1 MKLVISSDKKY
12 NKIFRC
18 DPCRNKV
25 KTLNLTIVTMNDS
38 IQKYSFRENSPICI
52 DDIKSIN
59 SAYYGYKIRTICV
72 KETLSEFIINDS
84 HEKYLFPATC
94 CNSGPMNP
102 GPRKDIHGGAGFND
116 LLCGLYTYIEL
127 ARSTNRKILYSYR
140 NLENY
145 TKTPYN
151 INLNDVL
158 SFNQEFIITD
168 SDIIESKVD
177 EYKNDMTFIRPWIV
191 QGSNGHDNIVSKI
204 KSCNSTIIA
213 LPFRKHR
220 QYATGRG
227 ANSVHKFFLTSVVL
241 KSSISNYIKETIT
254 SLPEKFTFFQVRNTD
269 RKCNYLD
276 YIAKN
281 ISRMEQNIYLATDSI
296 LVLNTVKSKFP
307 NHIFYNFTTFTKEN
321 KPLHFSDVD
330 GIIQMRDLL
339 CDIAIIFKSKSFF
352 TNSGGGFR
360 RLCEY
365 ASHNKHLNFL
375 K

>member
-1 MKLVISSDKKY
+1 MKLVISSHKKY

-18 DPCRNKV
+18 DPCKYKV
-25 KTLNLTIVTMNDS
+25 KALNLTIVTINDS
-38 IQKYSFRENSPICI
+38 IQKYSFIENSPICI
-52 DDIKSIN
+52 DDIKTIN
-59 SAYYGYKIRTICV
+59 SAYYGYEGQTICV
-72 KETLSEFIINDS
+72 KEILSDFIFNDS

-94 CNSGPMNP
+94 CNKV
-102 GPRKDIHGGAGFND
+102 PRGHKGIHGGAGFND

-168 SDIIESKVD
+168 SDIIERKVA
-177 EYKNDMTFIRPWIV
+177 EYKNDMTFIKQWII
-191 QGSNGHDNIVSKI
+191 QGYGGHDKIVSSI
-204 KSCNSTIIA
+204 KSCKSTMIV
-213 LPFRKHR
+213 LPFRKYG
-220 QYATGRG
+220 QYTNGRR
-227 ANSVHKFFLTSVVL
+227 ANSVHNFFLTSVVL

-254 SLPEKFTFFQVRNTD
+254 SLPEKFSFFQVRNTD
-269 RKCNYLD
+269 RKCDYLD

-281 ISRMEQNIYLATDSI
+281 INQMEKNIYLATDSI
-296 LVLNTVKSKFP
+296 LVINTLKSKFP
-307 NHIFYNFTTFTKEN
+307 NHTFYNFTTFTKEN

-352 TNSGGGFR
+352 SNSGGGFR
-360 RLCEY
+360 KLCEY